1 MHIAI
6 KRAYV
11 PAEQDDGYRVLVD
24 RLWPRGV
31 AKKDLPLDEW
41 NKDVAPSP
49 ELRRWFG
56 HDPEKWEEFR
66 KRYLEELKQGS
77 AARAL
82 LDSVPDARL
91 TLVYAAR
98 DPEHN
103 HSLVLQEYL
112 EALASRDI

>member
-1 MHIAI
+1 MRIAI
-6 KRAYV
+6 KRAYA
-11 PAEQDDGYRVLVD
+11 PAEREDGYRVLVD

-56 HDPEKWEEFR
+56 HDPERWEEFR
-66 KRYLEELKQGS
+66 RRYLEELKQG
-77 AARAL
+77 ADAREL
-82 LDSVPDARL
+82 LNSVPGARL

-103 HSLVLQEYL
+103 HALVLQEYL
-112 EALASRDI
+112 QRLVAE